1 MLVYTAALAN
11 IDNELLEA
19 ASVDGASYGR
29 TLWHIQL
36 PLLRRTAFTNLMVIT
51 LPTLSVFTMIFALTG
66 GGPGNRSE
74 TLPILMYN
82 QAFRLQEL
90 AYGTSI
96 SLVILGIGGLLSV
109 AYVILLRP
117 GRR

>member
-1 MLVYTAALAN
+1 
-11 IDNELLEA
+11 
-19 ASVDGASYGR
+19 
-29 TLWHIQL
+29 
-36 PLLRRTAFTNLMVIT
+36 VIT